1 MKIKYL
7 KRTAVSNYP
16 TETKSVLLHSN
27 FIFLSLSILFLLLLA
42 LTFDAIYIVDFVHH
56 RHLLNTDLSAFAGVG
71 TGSSERAYI
80 AVGLPLNAVCK
91 KRVWARFFFFF
102 LCLFL
107 FATTEHGSALCLLK
121 QNAGRFKATFCDR
134 QTAQLEDRDSMKMQ
148 SHACLEGPF
157 YLLWH
162 CNGVYN
168 GQCNH

>member
-16 TETKSVLLHSN
+16 IETKSVLLHSN

-91 KRVWARFFFFF
+91 KRVWASFFFFF
-102 LCLFL
+102 FFAYSSLQPLNTVLLCAFWSKTPGGLRQPSVTGKL
-107 FATTEHGSALCLLK
+107 RSLK
-121 QNAGRFKATFCDR
+121 IETQWKCKA
-134 QTAQLEDRDSMKMQ
+134 M
-148 SHACLEGPF
+148 H
-157 YLLWH
+157 
-162 CNGVYN
+162 V
-168 GQCNH
+168 